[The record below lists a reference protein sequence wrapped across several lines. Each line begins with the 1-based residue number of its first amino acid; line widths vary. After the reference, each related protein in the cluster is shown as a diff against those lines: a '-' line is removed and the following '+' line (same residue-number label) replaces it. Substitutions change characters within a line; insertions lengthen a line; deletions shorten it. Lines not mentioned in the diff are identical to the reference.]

1 MNSPD
6 AITLAI
12 ESAISGG
19 SISLLRGDLEL
30 GKWIGSSGVSRAEDL
45 LADIDALLTSQ
56 TIDRHAIDLIAV
68 SAGPGSFTGIR
79 IGMATALGL
88 KGGLGATLSSASALS
103 AMVHVTDINGQISA
117 AVPIGRNAICLQAF
131 DKTPAMTDPLD
142 QAHTLPDEDFCTL
155 VGVSTST
162 FILHPDIYEMVGPAP
177 NIVNFGA
184 NIAYAV
190 GRMCRDQPG
199 LMTEPLFISKSF

>member
-30 GKWIGSSGVSRAEDL
+30 GKWTGSSGVSRAEDL
-45 LADIDALLTSQ
+45 LADIDVLLTSK
-56 TIDRHAIDLIAV
+56 TIDRHTIGLIAV

-79 IGMATALGL
+79 IGVATALGL

-117 AVPIGRNAICLQAF
+117 AVPIGRNALCLQAF
-131 DKTPAMTDPLD
+131 DKTATVTVPLD
-142 QAHTLPDEDFCTL
+142 QPHTLSEEGFCTL
-155 VGVSTST
+155 VGASTST
-162 FILHPDIYEMVGPAP
+162 FILHPDIYEMVRPAP
-177 NIVNFGA
+177 NIVNFGT